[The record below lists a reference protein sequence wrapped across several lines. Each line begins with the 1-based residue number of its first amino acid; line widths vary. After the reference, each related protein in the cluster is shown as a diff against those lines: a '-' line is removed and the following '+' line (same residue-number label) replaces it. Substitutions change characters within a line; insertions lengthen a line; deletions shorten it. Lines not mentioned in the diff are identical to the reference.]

1 MAEDVWF
8 RSHVERL
15 LQEIWDRHELV
26 VDDDGD
32 YPFRVG
38 TAAAWVTVELGSPM
52 AVRVFAH
59 AALGVRRTAKLLTEL
74 NSVTARSRFGSVYWS
89 CGVVVCE
96 YALPAEAVDRES
108 LQGICGLVGGQAS
121 ALGPMLAAV
130 FGGETPFDDELVSG
144 DAEPGRDV
152 A

>member
-15 LQEIWDRHELV
+15 LQEIWERHELL

-32 YPFRVG
+32 YPFQVG
-38 TAAAWVTVELGSPM
+38 TAAAWVKVEVGSPM

-59 AALGVRRTAKLLTEL
+59 AALGVKRTAKLLTEL
-74 NSVTARSRFGSVYWS
+74 NCVTARSRFGAVYWS

-96 YALPAEAVDRES
+96 YALPAEAVDHES
-108 LQGICGLVGGQAS
+108 LQGICALVAGQAS
-121 ALGPMLAAV
+121 DLGPMLAAV
-130 FGGETPFDDELVSG
+130 FGGETPFDEELVSG